1 MKNSR
6 ILIDRLR
13 TRMAQGGINEK
24 EFAIAIAEIVAATPE
39 KIGDGDSLL
48 LSHEIRSLKEGWL
61 GSMRHNPC

>member
-1 MKNSR
+1 
-6 ILIDRLR
+6 
-13 TRMAQGGINEK
+13 MAQGGINEK